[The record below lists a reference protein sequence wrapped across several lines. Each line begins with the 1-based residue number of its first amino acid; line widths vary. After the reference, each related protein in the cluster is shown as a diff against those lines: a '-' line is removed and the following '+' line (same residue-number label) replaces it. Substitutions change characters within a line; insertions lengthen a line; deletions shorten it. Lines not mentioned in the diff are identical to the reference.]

1 MATNKIV
8 NKDYLERQFYRYN
21 NTIVAPQFQTLNT
34 SAGNKVD
41 KIDGYSLS
49 KNDFSNEHKTKLLS
63 LENYSDDGNT
73 GNTIKELI
81 QDNTDDI
88 ATLMGSGS
96 GSVTKI
102 VDDRIASLVGGD
114 TLTHESLG
122 DMATWI
128 SSHVTSAED
137 MEDSIS
143 ENEDDIATLQQR
155 IADASYE
162 YETDDINFG
171 DVATISLTGDDTVE
185 VGKTITLTSTVNGV
199 LWTSSDDTKAT
210 VVGGVVTGVDAGEV
224 TITASL
230 PGYTSATKVITVTAA
245 SDGQE

>member
-21 NTIVAPQFQTLNT
+21 NTIVAPQFQTLST

-41 KIDGYSLS
+41 KVTGYALS
-49 KNDFSNEHKTKLLS
+49 KNDFSDAYKTKLLS
-63 LENYSDDGNT
+63 LENYTDDGNSGT
-73 GNTIKELI
+73 TIKELI
-81 QDNTDDI
+81 QANTDDI
-88 ATLMGSGS
+88 TTLNGSGN

-102 VDDRIASLVGGD
+102 VDDRVALLVGGD
-114 TLTHESLG
+114 TLTYESLG

-128 SSHVTSAED
+128 SNHVTSAED
-137 MEDSIS
+137 MEDDIS
-143 ENEDDIATLQQR
+143 ENEDDIAELQQR
-155 IADASYE
+155 VAAAAYE
-162 YETDDINFG
+162 YETDDIDLS
-171 DVATISLTGDDTVE
+171 DVATISLTGDNTVE
-185 VGKTITLTSTVNGV
+185 VGNSITLTSTVNGV
-199 LWTSSDDTKAT
+199 NWSSSDNTKAS

-245 SDGQE
+245 SSGQE